1 MSMNKLSKW
10 EIEDIKELLEEE
22 PELAEKTNE
31 ELEKLIRKLYIEA
44 NDIYYECMRLESKAE
59 TIRKYMENR

>member
-1 MSMNKLSKW
+1 MNKLSKW

-44 NDIYYECMRLESKAE
+44 NDMFYEC
-59 TIRKYMENR
+59 T